1 MSFKGVPSAPT
12 QSTKSTPDHQ
22 PKKQLAKYDRRRPT
36 PPPAAPPSSWPPPAA
51 TKCVDDPL
59 LPAAGNGMSNEIPF
73 AEPLLLMEMI
83 CRERPALLQSSP
95 RLIYVRTS
103 SRMAHLRAL
112 DPRYFGAPSARLHL
126 VE

>member
-1 MSFKGVPSAPT
+1 
-12 QSTKSTPDHQ
+12 
-22 PKKQLAKYDRRRPT
+22 
-36 PPPAAPPSSWPPPAA
+36 
-51 TKCVDDPL
+51 
-59 LPAAGNGMSNEIPF
+59 MSNEIPF

-112 DPRYFGAPSARLHL
+112 GARYFGALSARLHL